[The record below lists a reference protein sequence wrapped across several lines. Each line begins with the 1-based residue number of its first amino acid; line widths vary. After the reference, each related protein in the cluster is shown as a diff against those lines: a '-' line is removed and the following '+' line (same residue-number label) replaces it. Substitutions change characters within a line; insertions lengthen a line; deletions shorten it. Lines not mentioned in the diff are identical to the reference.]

1 MKRKN
6 KNYWLLGFL
15 LLLGSCE
22 FSGFPDEEPESSTA
36 FDRQVVTFEA
46 LASDNVTLFIFRKS
60 GDKFLYQTE
69 IRSGWDSQGKIVRKM
84 DPGTYQFLFVKTP
97 WTGTV
102 LSPDPLTTSI
112 NFNELKFNAR
122 TAEDKEGYVLPVDE
136 LFLPESA
143 STADPMEIKGGETVT
158 CRLKRAVCR
167 ANLRIKRGERQNNDF
182 KPVPYSLGETV
193 MDNITSVHLELNG
206 IGTSANLNGTYG
218 HGILSIDRAAA
229 SIDTLTAEGF
239 AVFNIPFFFPPAS
252 TDKIIKAKVKIE
264 TETGIL
270 TSPIMEVID
279 VMRNQEVDITV
290 WLPAEQP
297 KNDVLI
303 GITADTRP
311 ITEMQDGDIG
321 FWE

>member
-22 FSGFPDEEPESSTA
+22 FSGFPDEEPESSAA

-69 IRSGWDSQGKIVRKM
+69 IRSGWDSQGKIVHKM
-84 DPGTYQFLFVKTP
+84 DPGTYRFLFVKTP
-97 WTGTV
+97 WTETV
-102 LSPDPLTTSI
+102 LSPAPLTTSI

-122 TAEDKEGYVLPVDE
+122 TVEGKEGYVLPVDE
-136 LFLPESA
+136 LFLPEIA
-143 STADPMEIKGGETVT
+143 STADPMEIKGGEKVACT
-158 CRLKRAVCR
+158 LKRAVCR
-167 ANLRIKRGERQNNDF
+167 ANLRIKRGKLQNNNF
-182 KPVPYSLGETV
+182 RPFLYSGEETV
-193 MDNITSVHLELNG
+193 LDKIKSVHLELNG
-206 IGTSANLNGTYG
+206 VGVSADVNGTYG
-218 HGILSIDRAAA
+218 EGILSIKRGAADK
-229 SIDTLTAEGF
+229 DTLTSEGF

-252 TDKIIKAKVKIE
+252 SEKNIEAKVELE
-264 TETGIL
+264 TETGVL
-270 TSPIMEVID
+270 TSH
-279 VMRNQEVDITV
+279 VMQVTELKRNQEVDITV
-290 WLPAEQP
+290 WLLTAQP
-297 KNDVLI
+297 ENEISI

-311 ITEMQDGDIG
+311 ITSEHNGDMG

>member
-15 LLLGSCE
+15 LLLCSCE
-22 FSGFPDEEPESSTA
+22 VSGLPDEEAADDAAS
-36 FDRQVVTFEA
+36 DRQAVILEA
-46 LASDNVTLFIFRKS
+46 PASDHVTLFIFRKS
-60 GDKFLYQTE
+60 GDEFLYQTD
-69 IRSGWDSQGKIVRKM
+69 IRSGWDSQGKIVHKM
-84 DPGTYQFLFVKTP
+84 DPDTYRFLFVKTP

-122 TAEDKEGYVLPVDE
+122 TVEDKEGYVLPVDE

-167 ANLRIKRGERQNNDF
+167 ANLRIKRGKLQNGKF
-182 KPVPYSLGETV
+182 EPYPYSQGETV
-193 MDNITSVHLELNG
+193 LDKIKSVHLELNG
-206 IGTSANLNGTYG
+206 VGIFADVNGTYG
-218 HGILSIDRAAA
+218 EGILSIERAAENR
-229 SIDTLTAEGF
+229 DTLTTEGF
-239 AVFNIPFFFPPAS
+239 AVFNIDFFFPPAS
-252 TDKIIKAKVKIE
+252 PKKNIEAKVELE
-264 TETGIL
+264 TETGVL
-270 TSPIMEVID
+270 TSPVMQVTEL
-279 VMRNQEVDITV
+279 MRNQEVDITV